1 MDFITITFAY
11 NLMIWL
17 IVASVI
23 GVYSYEAKFLDL
35 GGLVAA
41 MMIGTIIFIS
51 GGLRWIVPLALFFLL
66 SSILTRLAASRQ
78 KSRTVKHSPRTAK
91 QVFANGGVAAAAAL
105 GYLFYPET
113 GMQLL
118 FLGSL
123 AAATSDTWSTEI
135 GSFSKRKPWMITTI
149 RRVDKGASGGISL
162 IGSAGGIA
170 GALLLGLSGMLIF
183 TGDSLS
189 YYTSIAIYIVIFAG
203 LFGNIIDSLVGAL
216 LQSKFVC
223 GVCGTMTEHRL
234 HCDKPTNHDS
244 GINFI
249 DNEVVNFV
257 CALSGGVF
265 AFIAAQNL

>member
-1 MDFITITFAY
+1 MDFITVTFVY
-11 NLMIWL
+11 KLMIWL

-23 GVYSYEAKFLDL
+23 GVYSHKAKFLDL

-51 GGLRWIVPLALFFLL
+51 GGLRWIAPLVLFFLL
-66 SSILTRLAASRQ
+66 SSILTHLAASRQ
-78 KSRTVKHSPRTAK
+78 KSQTVEHSPRTAK

-105 GYLFYPET
+105 GYLIYPET
-113 GMQLL
+113 ALQLL

-135 GSFSKRKPWMITTI
+135 GSFSKSKPRMITTFRI
-149 RRVDKGASGGISL
+149 VEKGASGGITL
-162 IGSAGGIA
+162 TGSAGGIA
-170 GALLLGLSGMLIF
+170 GTLLLGLSGMLIF

-189 YYTSIAIYIVIFAG
+189 YYSSTGIYIVIFAG

-216 LQSKFVC
+216 LQSKSVC
-223 GVCGTMTEHRL
+223 GVCGTLTEDKL
-234 HCDKPTNHDS
+234 HCDEPTTHKS
-244 GINFI
+244 GIKFV

-257 CALSGGVF
+257 CALSGGVLALF
-265 AFIAAQNL
+265 AA

>member
-51 GGLRWIVPLALFFLL
+51 GGLRWVAPLVLFFML
-66 SSILTRLAASRQ
+66 SSILTHLAASRQ
-78 KSRTVKHSPRTAK
+78 KSQTVKHSPRTAK

-105 GYLFYPET
+105 GYLIYPET
-113 GMQLL
+113 GLQLL

-135 GSFSKRKPWMITTI
+135 GSFSKSRPRMITTLRI
-149 RRVDKGASGGISL
+149 VDKGASGGITL
-162 IGSAGGIA
+162 TGSAGGIA

-189 YYTSIAIYIVIFAG
+189 YYTSIAIYVVIFAG
-203 LFGNIIDSLVGAL
+203 LFGNIIDSLSGAL

-223 GVCGTMTEHRL
+223 GVCATLTEDKL
-234 HCDKPTNHDS
+234 HCDEPTNHDS